1 VEIVVDKK
9 LNAISNRRNNGVALC
24 FLSSLICCC
33 TQSLTAAAR
42 DTSGVL
48 VSEARTNSGGN
59 GGKKAAAK
67 SDAAAAVTPGETTD
81 GKPFID
87 KCLKASDSY
96 SDYTFNYVQHVSKGS
111 GVTEKGT
118 VWVKKPALLKCDVL
132 SGPNSGAVAIF
143 NNGVVHA
150 HPGGILKI
158 FTVALKPDDA
168 RLKSANGWP
177 MVESDFSSVWK
188 AMQKYSREG
197 CPSKVSAEP
206 VSVPSQ
212 SINVLVLEMTKA
224 NGQMYKRALVDPKT
238 MLPVEWWDYVDG
250 KIYAHSNWTD
260 FKGNQ
265 GLSET
270 FFTMKGK

>member
-1 VEIVVDKK
+1 MVVNQK
-9 LNAISNRRNNGVALC
+9 LNSISNRRAKCLVLC
-24 FLSSLICCC
+24 FFVAVISDLAQ
-33 TQSLTAAAR
+33 TTLT
-42 DTSGVL
+42 
-48 VSEARTNSGGN
+48 
-59 GGKKAAAK
+59 KAAEA
-67 SDAAAAVTPGETTD
+67 SIASQTSFQTSFQTTD
-81 GKPFID
+81 GKSFID

-96 SDYTFNYVQHVSKGS
+96 SDYTFNYVQQVNKGS

-118 VWVKKPALLKCDVL
+118 VWVKKPALLKCDVK
-132 SGPNSGAVAIF
+132 SGPNSGAIAIF

-150 HPGGILKI
+150 HPGGIFKV
-158 FTVALKPDDA
+158 FTVALKPDDS

-177 MVESDFSSVWK
+177 MVESDFSSIWK
-188 AMQKYSREG
+188 AMQKYAKEG
-197 CPSKVSAEP
+197 CPSKVTAEP
-206 VSVPSQ
+206 VPMPSQ

-238 MLPVEWWDYVDG
+238 LLPVEWFDYVDG

-265 GLSET
+265 GLTES

>member
-1 VEIVVDKK
+1 MLRK
-9 LNAISNRRNNGVALC
+9 LNSISIRK
-24 FLSSLICCC
+24 
-33 TQSLTAAAR
+33 TQSLTLSFFVAVSTNLLQQCFAADSSR
-42 DTSGVL
+42 QL
-48 VSEARTNSGGN
+48 VSEARTTSGGN
-59 GGKKAAAK
+59 ASKS
-67 SDAAAAVTPGETTD
+67 SDAKADATNTGSSGEVTD

-87 KCLKASDSY
+87 KCLKASDAY
-96 SDYTFNYVQHVSKGS
+96 ADYTFNYVQHVSKGS

-118 VWVKKPALLKCDVL
+118 VWVKKPAMLKCDVK
-132 SGPNSGAVAIF
+132 SGPNSGSVAIF

-150 HPGGILKI
+150 HPGGILKV
-158 FTVALKPDDA
+158 FTVALKPDDS

-177 MVESDFSSVWK
+177 MVESDFSSIWK
-188 AMQKYSREG
+188 AMQKYSAEG

-206 VSVPSQ
+206 VTMPSQ
-212 SINVLVLEMTKA
+212 SIKVLVLEMTKA

>member
-1 VEIVVDKK
+1 MPKELNSISNTKNATTVLCCAIVAMSVFALSGLSDPASAAKK
-9 LNAISNRRNNGVALC
+9 LL
-24 FLSSLICCC
+24 
-33 TQSLTAAAR
+33 
-42 DTSGVL
+42 
-48 VSEARTNSGGN
+48 SEARTSAGG
-59 GGKKAAAK
+59 
-67 SDAAAAVTPGETTD
+67 SISTVTTADNTD

-87 KCLKASDSY
+87 KCLNASDSY

-118 VWVKKPALLKCDVL
+118 VCVKKPGMLKCEVKA
-132 SGPNSGAVAIF
+132 GPNSGSVAILKD
-143 NNGVVHA
+143 GVVHA
-150 HPGGILKI
+150 HPGGIFKV
-158 FTVALKPDDA
+158 FTVALKPDDS

-177 MVESDFSSVWK
+177 MVESDFSSIWR
-188 AMQKYSREG
+188 AMQKYAKDG

-212 SINVLVLEMTKA
+212 SMNVLVLEMTKA
-224 NGQMYKRALVDPKT
+224 NGQMYKRAFIDPKT
-238 MLPVEWWDYVDG
+238 TLPVEWWDYVDG